1 MLFLQYGDTPLH
13 TSCRYGHAGA
23 TRILISAKCDPVCVN
38 LNYDTPLHIACAMG
52 RRKLTRILYEVC
64 GPSGLLLRNAQ
75 GETPRDIS
83 IRKNLKPII
92 EILNSPPTIN
102 KCYSDEADGRSLK
115 QHLQPRSSSG
125 SGHNH
130 KSDTSDKLQPKR
142 CINERKCHDPN
153 TMDDPN
159 IWSPYGCHYFPDP
172 RSFPPPK
179 LETFPKDPLKS
190 GEQYYLDLA
199 GNIRKGPVGIGNTC
213 YCGPFFN
220 HIEQQINQNKKSFK
234 KYVLKAAGKL
244 DGKVQELAKTTD
256 DKIQRIARLVN
267 SQNIF
272 SVLFF
277 F

>member
-1 MLFLQYGDTPLH
+1 MH
-13 TSCRYGHAGA
+13 TSCRYGHAGS
-23 TRILISAKCDPVCVN
+23 TRILISAKCDPLCVN

-64 GPSGLLLRNAQ
+64 RTSALLLRNAQ

-83 IRKNLKPII
+83 LRKNLKPII
-92 EILNSPPTIN
+92 EILNSPPTIVKATN
-102 KCYSDEADGRSLK
+102 NDVDGPATTTTK
-115 QHLQPRSSSG
+115 PTKTKNQHRSSSG
-125 SGHNH
+125 SGRNY
-130 KSDTSDKLQPKR
+130 TSDSDKIQPKK
-142 CINERKCHDPN
+142 CIHNQNLSESNAENSK
-153 TMDDPN
+153 

-172 RSFPPPK
+172 RTFPAPK
-179 LETFPKDPLKS
+179 LETFPKEPLKR

-234 KYVLKAAGKL
+234 KYVLKATGKL

-256 DKIQRIARLVN
+256 DKIQKIAR
-267 SQNIF
+267 
-272 SVLFF
+272 
-277 F
+277 